1 MNEQKNISEYG
12 FNFQVKFIVCLI
24 TDKLFLEQIYD
35 ILDEKYLG
43 NDAFKWLVKEI
54 KEHYSKY
61 KKVMTMDVF
70 KVQVGGVDNDLLKQN
85 VLDTLREVVKHLE
98 SEELDYIKDKA
109 LDFHKT
115 QVLKDAILR
124 SAQILEV
131 DGDVEQIK
139 VIVDD
144 AMKAGMER
152 DIGHDYLEDFEER
165 YSETIVAKIRESDK
179 DKLVTILVDSLAAA
193 STKVEMDSDFDKDGW
208 ATAKAIVISKAM
220 RKITQLIARQR
231 VCLIFT
237 NQLRQKLGVMFGDP
251 WTTSGGKALPFH
263 SSTRIRLKNT
273 GQIKD
278 KKNNTIGM
286 KMRAQVIKNRL
297 GPPMRHAD
305 FELYFETGIDDDG
318 SWLKVM
324 KDHKL
329 VKQGG
334 SWYTMNNHED
344 KEVKFQ
350 SKDWSELLKDEE
362 FRSHCY
368 DLICS
373 KVILKYEKNFGID
386 DVVIE
391 EEMSE

>member
-1 MNEQKNISEYG
+1 MSSVNDVLANTLADSLNKKFKDTKVAYFLDGTDNTPTDIKDFISTGSSMLDLAISNKPNGGIAVGRITEINGLESSGKSLLGAHILAETQKKGGVAVYIDTETSVSQE
-12 FNFQVKFIVCLI
+12 F
-24 TDKLFLEQIYD
+24 
-35 ILDEKYLG
+35 
-43 NDAFKWLVKEI
+43 
-54 KEHYSKY
+54 
-61 KKVMTMDVF
+61 MDVIGIDMS
-70 KVQVGGVDNDLLKQN
+70 KMLYL
-85 VLDTLREVVKHLE
+85 HLE
-98 SEELDYIKDKA
+98 TVEDIFHAIEE
-109 LDFHKT
+109 
-115 QVLKDAILR
+115 
-124 SAQILEV
+124 
-131 DGDVEQIK
+131 
-139 VIVDD
+139 
-144 AMKAGMER
+144 
-152 DIGHDYLEDFEER
+152 
-165 YSETIVAKIRESDK
+165 IVAKVRESDR
-179 DKLVTILVDSLAAA
+179 DRLVTILVDSLAAA
-193 STKVEMDSDFDKDGW
+193 STNVEMEADFDKDGW
-208 ATAKAIVISKAM
+208 ATSKAIIISKAM
-220 RKITQLIARQR
+220 RKITQMIGRQQIAL
-231 VCLIFT
+231 VFT

-263 SSTRIRLKNT
+263 ASTRIRLKNT

-334 SWYTMNNHED
+334 SWYTMQDHKD

-350 SKDWSELLKDEE
+350 SKDWSELLQDSE

-368 DLICS
+368 NLICD

>member
-1 MNEQKNISEYG
+1 MSTRDELAGVLADTINKQFKDMKVAYFLDGTDTTPTDIKDFVSTGSTMLDLAISNKPNGGIAVGRITELNGLESSGKSLLGAHMLAETQK
-12 FNFQVKFIVCLI
+12 K
-24 TDKLFLEQIYD
+24 
-35 ILDEKYLG
+35 
-43 NDAFKWLVKEI
+43 
-54 KEHYSKY
+54 
-61 KKVMTMDVF
+61 
-70 KVQVGGVDNDLLKQN
+70 GGVA
-85 VLDTLREVVKHLE
+85 VYIDTETAVSTEFLSAIGVDVESMLYLHLE
-98 SEELDYIKDKA
+98 TVEDIFHAIEE
-109 LDFHKT
+109 
-115 QVLKDAILR
+115 
-124 SAQILEV
+124 
-131 DGDVEQIK
+131 
-139 VIVDD
+139 
-144 AMKAGMER
+144 
-152 DIGHDYLEDFEER
+152 
-165 YSETIVAKIRESDK
+165 IVAKVRESDK
-179 DKLVTILVDSLAAA
+179 DRLVTILVDSLAAA
-193 STKVEMDSDFDKDGW
+193 STNVEMEADFDKDGW
-208 ATAKAIVISKAM
+208 ATSKAIIISKAM
-220 RKITQLIARQR
+220 RKITQMIGRQQIAL
-231 VCLIFT
+231 VFT

-263 SSTRIRLKNT
+263 ASTRIRLKNT

-334 SWYTMNNHED
+334 SWYTMQDHKD

-350 SKDWSELLKDEE
+350 SKDWSELLQDSE

-368 DLICS
+368 NLICD